1 MPSRLQKEDLRK
13 RFRPV
18 TPRKKRGRR
27 AARVVL
33 FLLILTGLAAVAIG
47 LKLKKME
54 MLVESKFT
62 SARRWNVP
70 SRIYSDTE
78 YLYPGV
84 DIHHRSLIAK
94 LERLAYRQVSKAIKG
109 PGDFFAG
116 PSTIDIYLHDF
127 DYPLEKF
134 SGFPV
139 RLEFSKSLIVKMSDL
154 DSGETLSLVRLEPEE
169 IAVVF
174 DAKMEDRTLLSL
186 KEVPQPLLEAVILV
200 EDERFFKHKGVD
212 PIAIA
217 RAALADLLHLRL
229 VQGGS
234 TLTQQLIKNFFLTPE
249 KSIRRKFNEMLMAV
263 IIERKHT
270 KGEILE
276 AYLNEI
282 YLGQR
287 GPSSVTGAAE
297 AAKHYFAKEV
307 RQLTLGESALLA
319 GMIRNPS
326 EYSPIRNKQR
336 AKERRNLVLKK
347 MLDAG
352 VIDEKAFKTAASE
365 EIVTPK
371 PKIKPVVAPYF
382 IDFLK
387 QQLAALYPQNVLET
401 EGLKI
406 FTTLDMTVQ
415 LEGDRALVVGLSQLE
430 RQYASILPKDHAE
443 GLQGCVVVIAPQ
455 NGYVR
460 AMVGGRNYASSQFN
474 RCTQGMRQPGST
486 FKPFVYLTA
495 MAPKRAKK
503 LFTPATLVE
512 DAPFTVQ
519 TVEGPWTPKNY
530 DGKEHGSVTVR
541 KALENSYNIATA
553 KIAMEAGLD
562 EVVQTAK
569 DAGIVS
575 PLMPVPSLALG
586 AFEVTPLELAGAY
599 AIFPSSGLR
608 AEPLSVI
615 NVMTSDGQILEK
627 KTLKIK
633 KSFYEEPIALTV
645 QLMKGVLDR
654 GTAASARS
662 MGFKAP
668 AAGKTGTSSEYRD
681 AWFVGFTPQILAL
694 VWVGYDDNVPM
705 QMSGARAALPIWTA
719 LMKQIAGSSTQDF
732 PFPKGI
738 IQVDIDPDT
747 GLEATKQCPK
757 TFTEYFIEDT
767 EPQEKCFHGSGKTGK
782 PLPKNGDDF

>member
-1 MPSRLQKEDLRK
+1 MSPK
-13 RFRPV
+13 
-18 TPRKKRGRR
+18 KKRGRR
-27 AARVVL
+27 LARTLL
-33 FLLILTGLAAVAIG
+33 FLLILAGLGAAFVG
-47 LKLKKME
+47 LKLKHLE
-54 MLVESKFT
+54 TVVETRFSV
-62 SARRWNVP
+62 SRRWNVP

-84 DIHHRSLIAK
+84 DIRQRDLVAK
-94 LERLAYRQVSKAIKG
+94 LERLGYRQVASAIKG
-109 PGDFFAG
+109 PGDFFTG
-116 PSTIDIYLHDF
+116 PNYIDIYLHDF

-139 RLEFSKSLIVKMSDL
+139 RLELSRAAIAKMLDL
-154 DSGETLSLVRLEPEE
+154 DSGETLPLIRLEPEE
-169 IAVVF
+169 IAVIF
-174 DAKMEDRTLLSL
+174 DAKMEDRTLVSL
-186 KEVPQPLLEAVILV
+186 KEVPQQLLEAVILV

-212 PIAIA
+212 PIAIV
-217 RAALADLLHLRL
+217 RAALADLLHLKL

-234 TLTQQLIKNFFLTPE
+234 TLTQQLIKNFFLSPE
-249 KSIRRKFNEMLMAV
+249 KSIRRKFNEMLMAF

-287 GPSSVTGAAE
+287 GPSSVTGVAE
-297 AAKHYFAKEV
+297 AAKHYFAKDIH
-307 RQLTLGESALLA
+307 QLTLGESALLA

-336 AKERRNLVLKK
+336 AKERRSLVLKK

-352 VIDEKAFKTAASE
+352 VIDERAFKAALAE

-387 QQLAALYPQNVLET
+387 QQLATLYPQNVLET

-406 FTTLDMTVQ
+406 FTTLDMTTQ
-415 LEGDRALVVGLSQLE
+415 LEADWALASGLAQLE
-430 RQYASILPKDHAE
+430 KQYASLLPKDHAE
-443 GLQGCVVVIAPQ
+443 ALQGCVVVIAPQ

-460 AMVGGRNYASSQFN
+460 AMVGGRNYSASQFN
-474 RCTQGMRQPGST
+474 RCTQAMRQPGST

-512 DAPFTVQ
+512 DKKFTVQ
-519 TVEGPWTPKNY
+519 TVQGPWTPENY

-541 KALENSYNIATA
+541 KALEESYNIATA

-562 EVVQTAK
+562 EVVETAR
-569 DAGIVS
+569 DAGITS
-575 PLMPVPSLALG
+575 PLTPVPSLALG
-586 AFEVTPLELAGAY
+586 AFEVTPLELASAY
-599 AIFPSSGLR
+599 TLFPSLGLR

-615 NVMTSDGQILEK
+615 NVMTSDGQVLEK

-633 KSFYEEPIALTV
+633 KVFYEEPIALTV
-645 QLMKGVLDR
+645 QLMKGVMDR
-654 GTAASARS
+654 GTGAAARS
-662 MGFKAP
+662 MGFRAP

-681 AWFVGFTPQILAL
+681 AWFVGFTPQILSL

-705 QMSGARAALPIWTA
+705 QMSGARASLPIWTA
-719 LMKQIAGSSTQDF
+719 LMKQISGNTTQDF

-747 GLEATKQCPK
+747 GMEATKQCPK
-757 TFTEYFIEDT
+757 KFTEYFIEDT
-767 EPQEKCFHGSGKTGK
+767 EPREKCFHTTGK
-782 PLPKNGDDF
+782 PLPKKGRTKRGGDF